1 MSSTA
6 AATPTPPMTAEQLF
20 DLPDDGL
27 RHELVR
33 GELRTMTPAGYRHG
47 RVSLE
52 VAYHIRVFVGQHG
65 LGQVLTND
73 PGFIVERG
81 PDTVRAPDV
90 AFVSTERVPPPDA
103 DDGFVEMAPDLVV
116 EVVSP
121 HDRAS
126 EVTEKALDWLE
137 GGVRLVW
144 VVDPKTRSAAVHRPG
159 GEDSLLIGEAELDG
173 EDVLPG
179 FRLRLADLFDPTVPP
194 QP

>member
-1 MSSTA
+1 MSSA
-6 AATPTPPMTAEQLF
+6 AAAAAPLMTAEQLL

-33 GELRTMTPAGYRHG
+33 GELRTMPPAGYRHG
-47 RVSLE
+47 RVSNR
-52 VAYHIRVFVGQHG
+52 VARRIDAFVMERG
-65 LGQVLTND
+65 LGEVLTND
-73 PGFIVERG
+73 PGFLIERG

-90 AFVSTERVPPPDA
+90 AFVSTARIPPPDA
-103 DDGFVEMAPDLVV
+103 DEGFVATVPDLVV

-126 EVTEKALDWLE
+126 EVTQKALDWLAA
-137 GGVRLVW
+137 GARLVW
-144 VVDPKTRSAAVHRPG
+144 VLDPKTRSAAVHRPG
-159 GEDSLLIGEAELDG
+159 GNDSLLIGDAELDG

-179 FRLRLADLFDPTVPP
+179 FHLRLAQLFDPAEPP